1 MDGSTDQN
9 IGVKTKAG
17 FVIVFGKPNAG
28 KSTLMNALLN
38 FNLSIVNRK
47 VQTTRNRISGIL
59 TEDNFQIVFIDTP
72 GVLSPKYE
80 LHKFM
85 LSEIA
90 SSFDEADILLMIV
103 DAAVR
108 NPFED
113 VKYVY
118 EAYEKNF
125 GDKKKILALNK
136 ADIAGRDVLMPLSA
150 RLFEAFGFD
159 EIVPVS
165 ALKKENIDRLKE
177 VIVKFLPEGH
187 FFYDEET
194 LTDKPEKFFA
204 AEILREKILS
214 LYHDE
219 IPYSVMVS
227 IQEFAERSDKLVYIN
242 AEIIV
247 ERESQKAVIIGKG
260 GESLKKTG
268 AYARKS
274 LEHFLGKKVFLE
286 LFVKVRK
293 GWRNNKNFV
302 KDSMIRNSPS

>member
-9 IGVKTKAG
+9 IGVTTKAG

-59 TEDNFQIVFIDTP
+59 TEDNFQIVFIDPP

-118 EAYEKNF
+118 EAYEKIS
-125 GDKKKILALNK
+125 GI
-136 ADIAGRDVLMPLSA
+136 RRRS
-150 RLFEAFGFD
+150 
-159 EIVPVS
+159 
-165 ALKKENIDRLKE
+165 
-177 VIVKFLPEGH
+177 
-187 FFYDEET
+187 
-194 LTDKPEKFFA
+194 
-204 AEILREKILS
+204 S
-214 LYHDE
+214 L
-219 IPYSVMVS
+219 
-227 IQEFAERSDKLVYIN
+227 
-242 AEIIV
+242 
-247 ERESQKAVIIGKG
+247 
-260 GESLKKTG
+260 
-268 AYARKS
+268 
-274 LEHFLGKKVFLE
+274 
-286 LFVKVRK
+286 
-293 GWRNNKNFV
+293 
-302 KDSMIRNSPS
+302 